1 MLFCFIPQIYKV
13 KWNFANYSGLLSNI
27 LDIGC
32 KYHHHGIKNYLI
44 YGIAGMKKAP

>member
-27 LDIGC
+27 LDIGYE
-32 KYHHHGIKNYLI
+32 YHHHGIKNYLI